1 MNESQVDLVDEL
13 AKKGDLLEAAAS
25 NLKTWLSDGFLS
37 PESTDSLKELLLSKN
52 TEELN
57 NRFYK
62 NIEFG
67 TGGLRGRTIGST
79 AASQE
84 KGDMDRTGIP
94 ANPGVGSNML
104 NEYTVA
110 KATIG
115 LFEYA
120 RKHLEAEGDGRIPKL
135 VIAYDVRH
143 FSRFFCELS
152 ASVWTRC
159 GGKAYIFDGPRSTP
173 QLSFTVR
180 KLGATCG
187 IVITASHNPPHDNG
201 YKAYFDDGGQLVPPN
216 DSGVIKEVESVSL
229 SGLQD
234 YLTINLDS
242 VTTLGPEYDEAYIS
256 CVVETVIDP
265 SVFEDTDLKVVF
277 TPIHGTGAISTLP
290 ALSKLGVK
298 PLVVESQMVQDSNFP
313 TVKSPNP
320 ENAEALRLA
329 IELAEKENADILLG
343 TDPDC
348 DRMGV
353 AVMKSD
359 GKMFL
364 LTGNQIGAMLAD
376 YRIRKLKTMGWIPD
390 GGTMAAALIK
400 TFVTSPL
407 QDAISEGHGIKTINT
422 LTGFKWI
429 SEKLNLYEQELKAAY
444 EVEFGESLDYDAL
457 SQKDRSALLQKYS
470 TFYVFGGEESYGYLP
485 TDSVRDKDGNAA
497 SVIFCELAASLKREG
512 RTILEYLDDL
522 YLKHGYYLETLGQ
535 IVYEGAA
542 GAAKIARIL
551 ESYRSSPPSA
561 FLDTK
566 VARFTDFGR
575 ETVIDPDG
583 KEIPKQDLYF
593 LELENGYRYAVRGS
607 GTEPKIKFYLFGN
620 EPVENAEA
628 LGSTKVKTLANL
640 ERLKEAILEDAK
652 ARSEK
657 GS

>member
-1 MNESQVDLVDEL
+1 MNDSLVERIDTLE
-13 AKKGDLLEAAAS
+13 KSGELLEAAAA
-25 NLKTWLSDGFLS
+25 NVKTWLSGGFLS
-37 PESTDSLKELLLSKN
+37 PESLDSLTELLDSKN
-52 TEELN
+52 AEELN

-62 NIEFG
+62 NIAFG
-67 TGGLRGRTIGST
+67 TGGLRGRTIGATST
-79 AASQE
+79 SAE
-84 KGDMDRTGIP
+84 KGDGDQTGAP
-94 ANPGVGSNML
+94 AIPGVGSNML

-120 RKHLEAEGDGRIPKL
+120 RKYLEAKGAGGVPKL
-135 VIAYDVRH
+135 VIAHDVRH
-143 FSRFFCELS
+143 FSRYFCELS
-152 ASVWTRC
+152 ASVWSQC
-159 GGKAYIFDGPRSTP
+159 GGEAFIFDGPRSTP

-180 KLGATCG
+180 SVGATCG

-201 YKAYFDDGGQLVPPN
+201 YKAYFEDGGQLVPPN
-216 DSGVIKEVESVSL
+216 DQGVINEVESVSL

-234 YLTINLDS
+234 YLSIDLGA
-242 VTTLGPEYDEAYIS
+242 VKTLGPEHDEAYVS
-256 CVVETVIDP
+256 AVAETVIDR
-265 SVFEDTDLKVVF
+265 SALEGSDLKIVF

-290 ALSKLGVK
+290 ALAAFGVE
-298 PLVVESQMVQDSNFP
+298 PLLVESQMVQDSNFP

-320 ENAEALRLA
+320 ENAEALSLA
-329 IELAEKENADILLG
+329 IELAERESADILLG

-353 AVMKSD
+353 AVRNQE
-359 GKMFL
+359 GKMVL
-364 LTGNQIGAMLAD
+364 VTGNQIGAMLAD
-376 YRIRKLKTMGWIPD
+376 YRIRKLKSMGWIPEN
-390 GGTMAAALIK
+390 GTQSAALIK

-407 QDAISEGHGIKTINT
+407 QDAIAESHGIKTINT

-429 SEKLNLYEQELKAAY
+429 GEKLHLYEQELKAAY
-444 EVEFGESLDYDAL
+444 ESECGTSLDYDQL
-457 SQKDRSALLQKYS
+457 SQKERSALLQKYS

-497 SVIFCELAASLKREG
+497 SVIFCELAASLKKEG
-512 RTILEYLDDL
+512 RTVLDYLDQL
-522 YLKHGYYLETLGQ
+522 YLEHGYYLETLGQ

-551 ESYRSSPPSA
+551 ESYRSSAPTV

-566 VARFTDFGR
+566 VARFTDFGV
-575 ETVIDPDG
+575 ETVVDPDG

-620 EPVENAEA
+620 ESVSDAKA
-628 LGSTKVKTLANL
+628 LDSTKAKTRSNL
-640 ERLKEAILEDAK
+640 ESLKEAILDDAK
-652 ARSEK
+652 ARSE
-657 GS
+657 G